1 MKVKK
6 PSADC
11 MLVFPVLPYT
21 VYLACSRLSVNGEDT
36 KVKGMQKRGGG
47 GGVEKRKKEEREPVI
62 ISCTTLFH
70 PLLAHLRSLDFGCQ
84 TFELPMSWILKFF
97 LT

>member
-36 KVKGMQKRGGG
+36 KVKGMQKGGG
-47 GGVEKRKKEEREPVI
+47 GGSGKKEKGRERA
-62 ISCTTLFH
+62 CNHFLYD
-70 PLLAHLRSLDFGCQ
+70 PLPPTFG
-84 TFELPMSWILKFF
+84 TFEIIRFRMSNI
-97 LT
+97 